1 MKYSNLTRKID
12 SKMEVIEI
20 DSVDV
25 SKFNVYHTISKNL
38 VKSDEFDV
46 WINSQITKDLIKILN
61 YYCIDPTIVRM
72 EDGDEEGDIHIVVRG
87 QFDIKKG
94 ILERKRDQ
102 SNNHMG
108 M

>member
-12 SKMEVIEI
+12 SKTEVIEI

-61 YYCIDPTIVRM
+61 YYCIDPIIVRM
-72 EDGDEEGDIHIVVRG
+72 EDGDEEGDIHIVIHG

-94 ILERKRDQ
+94 ILERERDKHKNIE
-102 SNNHMG
+102 S
-108 M
+108 

>member
-1 MKYSNLTRKID
+1 MKYNNLIREID
-12 SKMEVIEI
+12 PKMEVIELDSI
-20 DSVDV
+20 DT

-38 VKSDEFDV
+38 VKGDEFDM

-61 YYCIDPTIVRM
+61 YYCIDPIVVRM

-94 ILERKRDQ
+94 ILERERNKRRIQ
-102 SNNHMG
+102 
-108 M
+108 